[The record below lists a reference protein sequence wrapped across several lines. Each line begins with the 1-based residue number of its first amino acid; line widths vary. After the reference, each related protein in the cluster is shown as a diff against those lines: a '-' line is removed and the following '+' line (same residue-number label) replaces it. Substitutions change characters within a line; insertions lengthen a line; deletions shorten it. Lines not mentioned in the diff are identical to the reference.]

1 MIDLETLLAQ
11 LSAGPSDADKQ
22 AARAQAA
29 MAMGLGLLG
38 TPGGRR
44 NPWAGIAQGAA
55 MGMGAYND
63 SLAQARQQPMDR
75 LKAAGAVMDYQAKG
89 MDVKTK
95 QAALDEMER
104 QRQEAAMARDVLR
117 GFQMPAPL
125 PSMAPTNENAARPA
139 ATPKAGLFE
148 KLNAQADALE
158 AKGLVQQ
165 AQQYRTLAEK
175 YAPQYEGMETVM
187 RDGKPVVLQRFK
199 NRAPEETG
207 YMPKPDYK
215 QVDSGEALEFYDPL
229 TRMYGGRF
237 AKTTTPDANLQA
249 KVAREGQQVTMR
261 GQDKADARAR
271 EANLIASAGGG
282 KPTDQQ
288 LSAQSFL
295 DRMQNA
301 SRTIGDLEGK
311 GYTPGAMGALVNAA
325 GSIPI
330 VGLPTKLVGNA
341 IGNAAM
347 PQWGQYRQAQEEWVR
362 AKLRK
367 ESGAVISDSE
377 MEGEIRT
384 YFPQPGDGQKV
395 IEQKARSRRAAEDAI
410 AKQAAG
416 VRSPGAAQTNGIG
429 TNATN
434 GKIGGMSDKDLLRAL
449 GL

>member
-44 NPWAGIAQGAA
+44 NPWAGLAQGAA

-125 PSMAPTNENAARPA
+125 PSMAPTNENAARLA

-215 QVDSGEALEFYDPL
+215 QVDTGGQVGFYDPL
-229 TRMYGGRF
+229 TGQAGGQF
-237 AKTTTPDANLQA
+237 AKTATPDANLQA
-249 KVAREGQQVTMR
+249 TVAREGHGVTMR
-261 GQDKADARAR
+261 GQNMTDARAR
-271 EANLIASAGGG
+271 DANMNAAGAKVSDAVKDIRKEYSSLDQVKAYRAAAPIVESARNAPDTPAGDLDLIYAVGKALDPNSVVREGEMHLVIKSGSPLQKFQGYVNYIANGRGRLPQAQREELLTMLDGRVAQLKASHDAAAAPYMQQAQSMGLPMDQIFQPIGGGG
-282 KPTDQQ
+282 K
-288 LSAQSFL
+288 L
-295 DRMQNA
+295 
-301 SRTIGDLEGK
+301 
-311 GYTPGAMGALVNAA
+311 TPA
-325 GSIPI
+325 
-330 VGLPTKLVGNA
+330 
-341 IGNAAM
+341 
-347 PQWGQYRQAQEEWVR
+347 
-362 AKLRK
+362 
-367 ESGAVISDSE
+367 
-377 MEGEIRT
+377 
-384 YFPQPGDGQKV
+384 
-395 IEQKARSRRAAEDAI
+395 EQTEFERLKRRF
-410 AKQAAG
+410 
-416 VRSPGAAQTNGIG
+416 GI
-429 TNATN
+429 
-434 GKIGGMSDKDLLRAL
+434 K
-449 GL
+449 

>member
-75 LKAAGAVMDYQAKG
+75 LKAAGAVMGYQAKG

-125 PSMAPTNENAARPA
+125 PSMSPTNENAARLA

-215 QVDSGEALEFYDPL
+215 QVDTGGQIGFYDPL
-229 TRMYGGRF
+229 TGQVGGQF
-237 AKTTTPDANLQA
+237 GKGATPDALLSA
-249 KVAREGQQVTMR
+249 TVAREGQQVTMR

-271 EANLIASAGGG
+271 EQAEIARKQLEAGG

-295 DRMQNA
+295 SRMENA
-301 SRTIGDLEGK
+301 SSVIDKLERG
-311 GYTPGAMGALVNAA
+311 GYAPGVMGALAQ
-325 GSIPI
+325 G
-330 VGLPTKLVGNA
+330 VGKVPLIGGVASMATVGAGNA
-341 IGNAAM
+341 LVPEWA
-347 PQWGQYRQAQEEWVR
+347 QYRQAQEEWVR

-367 ESGAVISDSE
+367 ESGAVISDLE

-384 YFPQPGDGQKV
+384 YFPQPGDPASLRK
-395 IEQKARSRRAAEDAI
+395 QKAMSRQAAERAI
-410 AKQAAG
+410 AQQAGG
-416 VRSPGAAQTNGIG
+416 VRAPKTSGIG
-429 TNATN
+429 TSSTA
-434 GKIGGMSDKDLLRAL
+434 GKIGGMSDDDLRKAL

>member
-1 MIDLETLLAQ
+1 MDIEELMRQ
-11 LSAGPSDADKQ
+11 YMAGPSEADRS
-22 AARAQAA
+22 AARQQAL
-29 MAMGLGLLG
+29 MAAGLGILSAPIGRRGNVLNALGQGGLLG
-38 TPGGRR
+38 MNTYQQAMGEAGRR
-44 NPWAGIAQGAA
+44 GRRGMQDMSAL
-55 MGMGAYND
+55 MGMQG
-63 SLAQARQQPMDR
+63 QQLD
-75 LKAAGAVMDYQAKG
+75 L
-89 MDVKTK
+89 KTK

-117 GFQMPAPL
+117 GFRMPAPL
-125 PSMAPTNENAARPA
+125 PSMSPTNENAARLA

-215 QVDSGEALEFYDPL
+215 QVDTGGQIGFYDPL
-229 TRMYGGRF
+229 TGQAGGQF
-237 AKTTTPDANLQA
+237 AKTATPGDLLSAT
-249 KVAREGQQVTMR
+249 VAREGQGVTMR
-261 GQDKADARAR
+261 GQNMTDARAR
-271 EANLIASAGGG
+271 EQAEIARKQLEAGG

-295 DRMQNA
+295 SRMENA
-301 SRTIGDLEGK
+301 SSVIDKLERG
-311 GYTPGAMGALVNAA
+311 GYAPGVMGALAQ
-325 GSIPI
+325 G
-330 VGLPTKLVGNA
+330 VGKVPLIGGVASMATVGAGNA
-341 IGNAAM
+341 LV
-347 PQWGQYRQAQEEWVR
+347 PEWPQYRQAQEEWVR

-384 YFPQPGDGQKV
+384 YFPQPGDPASLRK
-395 IEQKARSRRAAEDAI
+395 QKAMSRQATERAI
-410 AKQAAG
+410 AQQAGG
-416 VRSPGAAQTNGIG
+416 VRAPKTSGIG
-429 TNATN
+429 TSSTA
-434 GKIGGMSDKDLLRAL
+434 GKIGGMSDDDLRKAL

>member
-1 MIDLETLLAQ
+1 
-11 LSAGPSDADKQ
+11 
-22 AARAQAA
+22 
-29 MAMGLGLLG
+29 
-38 TPGGRR
+38 
-44 NPWAGIAQGAA
+44 
-55 MGMGAYND
+55 
-63 SLAQARQQPMDR
+63 
-75 LKAAGAVMDYQAKG
+75 
-89 MDVKTK
+89 
-95 QAALDEMER
+95 
-104 QRQEAAMARDVLR
+104 MARDVLR

-125 PSMAPTNENAARPA
+125 PSMSPTNENAARLA

-215 QVDSGEALEFYDPL
+215 QVDTGGQIGFYDPL
-229 TRMYGGRF
+229 TGQVGGQF
-237 AKTTTPDANLQA
+237 GKVATPDALLAQQT
-249 KVAREGQQVTMR
+249 AREGHQVTIR
-261 GQDKADARAR
+261 GQNAPGR
-271 EANLIASAGGG
+271 G

-295 DRMQNA
+295 SRMENA
-301 SRTIGDLEGK
+301 SSVIDKLERG
-311 GYTPGAMGALVNAA
+311 GYAPGVMGALAQ
-325 GSIPI
+325 G
-330 VGLPTKLVGNA
+330 VGKVPLIGGVASMATVGAGNA
-341 IGNAAM
+341 LV
-347 PQWGQYRQAQEEWVR
+347 PEWPQYRQAQEEWVR

-384 YFPQPGDGQKV
+384 YFPQPGDPASLRK
-395 IEQKARSRRAAEDAI
+395 QKAMSRQAAERAI
-410 AKQAAG
+410 AQQAGG
-416 VRSPGAAQTNGIG
+416 VRAPKTSGIG
-429 TNATN
+429 TSSTA
-434 GKIGGMSDKDLLRAL
+434 GKIGGMSDDDLRKAL